1 MADSQAPNLLQYKVG
16 RMILL
21 GKMIEPDDRKG
32 LLFVRRSAGD
42 NQVHIHWMDRR
53 TGTVELDIPA
63 TPGDL
68 EFRRIDQCKTGR
80 VYALKYTRSTQR
92 YFFWMQEPQ
101 ADRDA
106 EFCERINELIAT
118 GARKWDESAAAEGDV
133 DTDVEQGTRH
143 QRGFGGSEHLQ
154 VLDQMRQMLEN
165 SLART
170 PETWPPPANQTDEA
184 EEAMA
189 PLAFP
194 DPAAEILDLATVLR
208 FYGAEAVQ
216 SLLMSPRRRQKLL
229 AQLPQD
235 PDEQDADEKGNTGY
249 HEAQII
255 LDHLRSPQFYETM
268 SYFSLGLHS
277 GIPRTVLQPVLNN
290 HDHREA
296 LDAAQ
301 SGDIERFLRVLHR
314 NERDYNGPTD

>member
-1 MADSQAPNLLQYKVG
+1 MADSEAPNLIEYKVG

-53 TGTVELDIPA
+53 TGAIELDILA

-101 ADRDA
+101 MDKDV
-106 EFCERINELIAT
+106 EFCQRLNELIAS
-118 GARKWDESAAAEGDV
+118 GPRKWDESAAAEGDV
-133 DTDVEQGTRH
+133 DTDVEQEGRH
-143 QRGFGGSEHLQ
+143 RRGFGGSENLQ
-154 VLDQMRQMLEN
+154 VLDEMRQMLKN

-170 PETWPPPANQTDEA
+170 TETWPQTDE
-184 EEAMA
+184 EEAVA
-189 PLAFP
+189 PLAFQDP
-194 DPAAEILDLATVLR
+194 DAEILDLAIVLR

-216 SLLMSPRRRQKLL
+216 NLLMSPRRREKLL
-229 AQLPQD
+229 AQLPRD
-235 PDEQDADEKGNTGY
+235 PDVEEWDKQGNTCHY
-249 HEAQII
+249 ESQII
-255 LDHLRSPQFYETM
+255 LDHLRSPQFYETL

-277 GIPRTVLQPVLNN
+277 GVPRSVLQPVLNN